1 MTPTENLI
9 AAIGPWL
16 DGAKLHMDQERLEA
30 YRACLQA
37 DSADVQIVIR
47 LREVGESGAEHI
59 AVLWG
64 RFGTRCGPSTT
75 PFRRK
80 TYGSKSTSCC
90 AICRGLTNEKAES
103 RREATVM
110 QGDGRLVG

>member
-1 MTPTENLI
+1 MGENANDPTENLI

-47 LREVGESGAEHI
+47 LREGAI
-59 AVLWG
+59 VLDA
-64 RFGTRCGPSTT
+64 TN
-75 PFRRK
+75 RRK
-80 TYGSKSTSCC
+80 PCGRNPAQAARTSP
-90 AICRGLTNEKAES
+90 
-103 RREATVM
+103 
-110 QGDGRLVG
+110 